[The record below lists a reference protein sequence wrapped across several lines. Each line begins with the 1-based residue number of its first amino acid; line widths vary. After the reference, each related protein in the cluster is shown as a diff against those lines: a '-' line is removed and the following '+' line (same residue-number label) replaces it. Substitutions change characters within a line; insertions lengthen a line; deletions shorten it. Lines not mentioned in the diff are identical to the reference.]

1 VRILGLD
8 IGEKRIGVAFSDP
21 GQVLATPWGII
32 ERGSKEGDFAR
43 IRDLV
48 EEFGAEKVVVGYPLS
63 LDGNAGPQARRVE
76 RYAAAMAEALAVPVI
91 LWDERY
97 STKTAADYLRHG
109 RQAKGRRKK
118 SPPDAAAAAVILQD
132 YLESAA

>member
-21 GQVLATPWGII
+21 GQVLATPWGVI
-32 ERGSKEGDFAR
+32 ERSSKREDFGR
-43 IRDLV
+43 IRRLV
-48 EEFGAEKVVVGYPLS
+48 EEFGAEKVVVGHPLS
-63 LDGNAGPQARRVE
+63 LDGSAGPQARRVE
-76 RYAAAMAEALAVPVI
+76 RYAATMAGALAVPVI

-97 STKTAADYLRHG
+97 STKTATEYLRH
-109 RQAKGRRKK
+109 QRRRGKK

-132 YLESAA
+132 YLESLD

>member
-109 RQAKGRRKK
+109 RQAN
-118 SPPDAAAAAVILQD
+118 